1 MASTGNNKLQ
11 DHSHEMKDHF
21 PYDMKVKH
29 QRMMSTRASNGN
41 VTVGER
47 MDPYSDSWNSS
58 RLDDSTT
65 TTLSSV
71 NSTLEDLVRQQQQP
85 KSLTTATDSDM
96 ESKLSAKVLVM
107 LPVFRFLQLLCEN
120 HNRDLQNFLRAQ
132 SNKNSYN
139 LVSETLM
146 FLDCIWGSTTGELGL
161 LGLYINEHNVALIN
175 QRQRRMDLV
184 LKLKNN
190 ASKLLLAVME
200 SGGDSENA
208 ERILYNMN
216 PRQLVDDACKAYHQK
231 FVGGE
236 EAASPK
242 KVGQNIYIL
251 CHQLAQHNKK
261 LAALMKPPP
270 VDGVSGDVAVL
281 YYANHTAQIE
291 IVRHD
296 RTMEQIVFPIPEM
309 CEYLTND
316 TKVRVFH
323 TAERDDQGS
332 KVAAFF
338 EGLAHVHLESNPL
351 QFGIIINLIVAFF
364 YPFDTDGPAPDPGTH
379 LSGLIWAVMLLSAAV
394 AITLPKPSGIRTLVM
409 TVILR
414 LICPAGPQPTLMLL
428 GTAGS
433 VEGRPSA
440 EHHGQRRDIP
450 AERKKN
456 LHGHGYCL
464 PRR

>member
-1 MASTGNNKLQ
+1 MSVNTTKMASTGNNKLQ
-11 DHSHEMKDHF
+11 DHSHEMKNHF
-21 PYDMKVKH
+21 PYDMKMKH

-71 NSTLEDLVRQQQQP
+71 YSTLEDLVRQQQQP

-146 FLDCIWGSTTGELGL
+146 FLDCICGSTTGELGL

-175 QRQRRMDLV
+175 QTLETLTEYSQGPCHENQNCIATHESNGLDIITALLLTDINPLGQRRMDLV
-184 LKLKNN
+184 LDCCWP
-190 ASKLLLAVME
+190 SPVME
-200 SGGDSENA
+200 SRGESENA

-216 PRQLVDDACKAYHQK
+216 PRQLVDVACKAYHQK
-231 FVGGE
+231 LVGGE

-242 KVGQNIYIL
+242 EVGLNIYIL
-251 CHQLAQHNKK
+251 CHHLAQHNKE

-270 VDGVSGDVAVL
+270 VDGVSGDAAL
-281 YYANHTAQIE
+281 QYYANHTAQIE
-291 IVRHD
+291 IVRHH

-332 KVAAFF
+332 KVAVFF
-338 EGLAHVHLESNPL
+338 EG
-351 QFGIIINLIVAFF
+351 
-364 YPFDTDGPAPDPGTH
+364 
-379 LSGLIWAVMLLSAAV
+379 
-394 AITLPKPSGIRTLVM
+394 
-409 TVILR
+409 
-414 LICPAGPQPTLMLL
+414 
-428 GTAGS
+428 
-433 VEGRPSA
+433 VEGISCPW
-440 EHHGQRRDIP
+440 
-450 AERKKN
+450 
-456 LHGHGYCL
+456 
-464 PRR
+464 